1 MLVELEEELKEL
13 LENSPGA
20 PEVNDE
26 LLEEMYRYYQ
36 PIKEI

>member
-13 LENSPGA
+13 LENSPV
-20 PEVNDE
+20 PTEVDDE

>member
-13 LENSPGA
+13 LENSPVP
-20 PEVNDE
+20 PEADDE

>member
-1 MLVELEEELKEL
+1 MLAELEEELKEL
-13 LENSPGA
+13 LENSPA
-20 PEVNDE
+20 LPEVDNE